1 MVEESASSGNIS
13 SYFRV
18 VILDID
24 ILTRAKIRV
33 FSLRNT
39 RLLIE
44 IQVDTDM
51 LIIQPLV
58 LNRNNN

>member
-1 MVEESASSGNIS
+1 MEESRSSGNYS
-13 SYFRV
+13 CYYRV
-18 VILDID
+18 LLLNID

-33 FSLRNT
+33 FSLRNI

-44 IQVDTDM
+44 IRVDAHM

>member
-1 MVEESASSGNIS
+1 MVEESRSYDNNPC
-13 SYFRV
+13 YFRV
-18 VILDID
+18 LVLDID

-44 IQVDTDM
+44 IRVDTDM

>member
-1 MVEESASSGNIS
+1 VEESASSGNIS